1 MYEMTKMSF
10 GSLEFHIKKGQVENS
25 KERKKK
31 KEEKKDKEKRE
42 KKKRKEYTGKNGVK
56 CSKIS
61 QKNRPA

>member
-31 KEEKKDKEKRE
+31 KGG
-42 KKKRKEYTGKNGVK
+42 KKKRQEKKRKKEEERVY
-56 CSKIS
+56 
-61 QKNRPA
+61 R